1 VILSDEFTV
10 DAPIDQIW
18 RTMMDVER
26 VAACLPGA
34 KIEPVG
40 EDGTHRGALKV
51 KVGPVTMSYEGT
63 VRLEDVDDA
72 NWTLSYH
79 ASARE
84 ASGTGS
90 AAATIRARLTPG
102 NGDART
108 RVDVETDLN
117 VTGRAAQFGRGIMHS
132 VASKMI
138 GAFADELQKLIA
150 EGRSAGLGPGDAVSQ
165 SIGESERTDEARTET
180 SQPAQSGVESLD
192 FGAMLFSTVPPA
204 AVAAVGI
211 ALVLGYAL
219 GRRDRKVQV
228 VVALPQRGNE
238 APAV

>member
-1 VILSDEFTV
+1 MILSNEFTV
-10 DAPIDQIW
+10 DAPIERTW

-34 KIEPVG
+34 KIQPVG
-40 EDGTHRGALKV
+40 EDGTHRGALKM
-51 KVGPVTMSYEGT
+51 KVGPVTVSYAGT

-72 NWTLSYH
+72 NRTLSYH

-90 AAATIRARLTPG
+90 AAATIRARLSPVDD
-102 NGDART
+102 DART
-108 RVDVETDLN
+108 RVDVETELN

-138 GAFADELQKLIA
+138 GAFAGELQKLIA
-150 EGRSAGLGPGDAVSQ
+150 DGRSAGLGPGDAVSQ
-165 SIGESERTDEARTET
+165 SIRESERSDAADAES
-180 SQPAQSGVESLD
+180 SQPVQPTAESLD
-192 FGAMLFSTVPPA
+192 FGAVLFSAVPPA

-211 ALVLGYAL
+211 ALVLGYVL

-228 VVALPQRGNE
+228 VVALPQR
-238 APAV
+238 